1 MSELSPVRASAPA
14 PALEER
20 NCPACG
26 SSSRTGTLSREGE
39 YELVRCGVC
48 GMLYTHRVQSIEGK
62 ILHYDQLARERVD
75 TTSSLSPA
83 HYGLANQIKSVP
95 LYERVLQFIVKAIP
109 ERNINFVDVGCAGG
123 LFLLAAQS
131 IDGYNCGVPPRFNVR
146 GISIDPRERSET
158 ERSVGCPVLFPDEA
172 AAQWAGWADV
182 VTLMNVLEHVSA
194 PFALLGQLRRILKPG
209 GLLLIDVPNNS
220 IVSLRGSLR
229 HRWPELDLGEH
240 INHFVP
246 ATLDRLLI
254 RAGFAPVKRFFGMY
268 KGVESIAITPG
279 ARTAARWLV
288 SSAVMLATLRRV
300 QLFAHMTMAYEVKD

>member
-1 MSELSPVRASAPA
+1 MTLP
-14 PALEER
+14 LNER

-26 SSSRTGTLSREGE
+26 SASRTGTLSREGK
-39 YELVRCGVC
+39 YELVRCRDC
-48 GMLYTHRVQSIEGK
+48 RMLYTHRVQSIAGK

-83 HYGLANQIKSVP
+83 HYGLANQIKSVG
-95 LYERVLQFIVKAIP
+95 LYERVLQFIVKTMPIG
-109 ERNINFVDVGCAGG
+109 NINFVDVGCAGG
-123 LFLLAAQS
+123 LFLLAAQAV
-131 IDGYNCGVPPRFNVR
+131 DGYNCGVPPRFNVR

-172 AAQWAGWADV
+172 ADAWAGWADV
-182 VTLMNVLEHVSA
+182 VTLMNVLEHVSD
-194 PFALLGQLRRILKPG
+194 PFALLVQLKRILKPG

-220 IVSLRGSLR
+220 VVSLRGSLR
-229 HRWPELDLGEH
+229 QRWPELDLGEH

-254 RAGFAPVKRFFGMY
+254 RAGFVPAKRFFGMY

-279 ARTAARWLV
+279 VRTAARWFV
-288 SSAVMLATLRRV
+288 SSTVMLASLRRV
-300 QLFAHMTMAYEVKD
+300 QFFAHMTMAYRAGN